1 MLLECFS
8 VRPDGS
14 DGGALLQHCTSRT
27 RTRTIKPAIRL
38 SPTHESKSHRREPQ
52 SRKMNNPGRKR
63 QRGRPRLSC
72 RTEAQEEKEQPQD
85 KKEEEAEVQEE
96 QAQEE
101 EEEEEQEQME
111 KDDPNWIPSKRE
123 RLPLF
128 SRKLF
133 INLFLVLS
141 IYFVFFCLTQKLNS
155 QQSLWSVSI
164 MT

>member
-1 MLLECFS
+1 M
-8 VRPDGS
+8 
-14 DGGALLQHCTSRT
+14 
-27 RTRTIKPAIRL
+27 
-38 SPTHESKSHRREPQ
+38 
-52 SRKMNNPGRKR
+52 
-63 QRGRPRLSC
+63 
-72 RTEAQEEKEQPQD
+72 
-85 KKEEEAEVQEE
+85 QEE
-96 QAQEE
+96 QAQEEE